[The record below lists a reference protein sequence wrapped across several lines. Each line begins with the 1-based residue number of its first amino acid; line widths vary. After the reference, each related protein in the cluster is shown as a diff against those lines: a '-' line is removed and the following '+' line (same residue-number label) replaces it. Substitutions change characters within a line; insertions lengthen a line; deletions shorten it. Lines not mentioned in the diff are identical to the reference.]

1 MTKEE
6 LIRLKQDIAAL
17 SEEDKKERDLYLRGL
32 ANGDIQGPPVGYPS
46 IDKPWLKYYSEKD
59 LKLTVPE
66 MSICDFMRKNTEDY
80 DDLDAFE
87 YFGFKTTFKE
97 FKKQIEDVKKSISTY
112 GIKKGEIVSVCLP
125 NIPEVGYIFYALNDM
140 GVVVNLLD
148 PRTNPSTLVKS
159 VDDAKSKLVITLDLV
174 AEAFTGSKADNIV
187 SVSSL
192 NSMPKPLQKVIKIL
206 DKSVCAEKVDDKR
219 VIDYSEFMKK
229 GRGLPNVSSA
239 KFEKGVP
246 AVIAYTGGTTGLP
259 KGVLMTNEAFNAMV
273 VENSVAGFNFSRGD
287 TTLGMAPPWTYYG
300 ISNSFNAYLC
310 LGATTKLIPK
320 FGPDDLGKIVLKNK
334 PNHIVSVPSALVGL
348 MNEKKLSKADLN
360 FIKTV
365 IVGADKLSIKLEE
378 EFNEFLRK
386 HNSTAKVS
394 KGYGMT
400 EVCAAATYTA
410 KDSNIPGSVGIPFL
424 FEDVTVFNPDDSF
437 EELGT
442 GERGEVCIKG
452 PKNMLGYF
460 GFAEEQSSSV
470 LKEHSDGTAWIH
482 TGDLGHLD
490 EDGKLFIDGR
500 LKRMFV
506 KAGFKIF
513 PGEIETH
520 MLKHPDVEQAAV
532 VATEDESNGFITSAF
547 VVLAEGCEKDNK
559 EIQEELDTILRTNL
573 YDYEIPDSIEVIDKM
588 PLTQMQK
595 VDFKALEDRANK
607 RQEKVKKLK
616 A

>member
-1 MTKEE
+1 MKKEDLLKLKAE
-6 LIRLKQDIAAL
+6 LSTL
-17 SEEDKKERDLYLRGL
+17 SEEDKIERNKYLRGL
-32 ANGDIQGPPVGYPS
+32 ATGELQGPPVGYSS
-46 IDKPWLKYYSEKD
+46 IDKQWLRSYDEKD
-59 LKLTVPE
+59 LELTVPE
-66 MSICDFMRKNTEDY
+66 MSICDFMRLNTEEF
-80 DDLDAFE
+80 DDLAAFE

-97 FKKQIEDVKKSISTY
+97 FKEQIEEVKKAISAY
-112 GIKKGEIVSVCLP
+112 GIKQGETVSVCLP

-140 GVVVNLLD
+140 GIVVNLLD

-159 VDDAKSKLVITLDLV
+159 VDDAKSKMVISLDLV
-174 AEAFTGSKADNIV
+174 TEAFTGSKAENII

-192 NSMPKPLQKVIKIL
+192 NSMPKVLQSVIKVL
-206 DKSVCAEKVDDKR
+206 DKSVTAKKVNDKR
-219 VIDYSEFMKK
+219 VVDYNKFMKK
-229 GRGLPNVSSA
+229 GKGLPKVPSA
-239 KFEKGVP
+239 KYVKGAP

-273 VENSVAGFNFSRGD
+273 VENSVAGFNFSKGD

-348 MNEKKLSKADLN
+348 MNEKKLSKADLS

-365 IVGADKLSIKLEE
+365 IVGADKLSTKLEE

-386 HNSTAKVS
+386 HNSKAKVS

-410 KDSNIPGSVGIPFL
+410 KDSNIPGTVGIPFI
-424 FEDVTVFNPDDSF
+424 FEEVAVFNPDDPS
-437 EELGT
+437 EELNT
-442 GERGEVCIKG
+442 GERGEICIKG

-460 GFAEEQSSSV
+460 GFAEDQTSSV
-470 LKEHSDGTAWIH
+470 LKEHADGSVWIH

-490 EDGKLFIDGR
+490 QEGKLFIDGR

-547 VVLAEGCEKDNK
+547 VVLSEGCTKDHK
-559 EIQEELDTILRTNL
+559 EIQEELDAILRANL
-573 YDYEIPDSIEVIDKM
+573 YDYEIPDSIEVIDRM

-595 VDFKALEDRANK
+595 IDFKALEKRANEK
-607 RQEKVKKLK
+607 QRKVKELK